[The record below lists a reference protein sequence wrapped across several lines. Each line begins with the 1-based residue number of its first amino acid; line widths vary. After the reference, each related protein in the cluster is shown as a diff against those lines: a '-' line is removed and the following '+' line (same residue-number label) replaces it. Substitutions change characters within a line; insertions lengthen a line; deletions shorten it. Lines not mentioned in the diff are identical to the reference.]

1 MAYYAI
7 EPFGQY
13 PEYLRTALIAT
24 VIANVHQG
32 KKGRKFTVEDFMPKE
47 PEISRPKKRTIA
59 EMKTV
64 MQQMVSWAKKKGL
77 TKEKKKGK

>member
-13 PEYLRTALIAT
+13 PEYLRAGLIAAT
-24 VIANVHQG
+24 IANVFQG
-32 KKGRKFTVEDFMPKE
+32 KKGRRFTVEDFMPKE
-47 PEISRPKKRTIA
+47 PEISRPKKQTVA
-59 EMKTV
+59 EIKTV
-64 MQQMVSWAKKKGL
+64 MHQMVRWAKKKGL